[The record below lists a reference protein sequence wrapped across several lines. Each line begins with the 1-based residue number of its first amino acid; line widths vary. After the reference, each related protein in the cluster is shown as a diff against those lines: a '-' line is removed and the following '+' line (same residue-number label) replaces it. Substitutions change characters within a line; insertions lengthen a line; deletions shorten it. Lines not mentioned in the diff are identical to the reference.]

1 MDKLQELANTDLGPN
16 IYKLYE
22 KASQVY
28 NGNFVDLGVRMGA
41 SSEVFLLTAPQ
52 NNITMGVDVD
62 WGLIKPGITTNP
74 NYRQFV
80 GDSVT
85 IGKNLDIPINGLFVD
100 TFHIK
105 EQVMCELYYWYD
117 RVIEGGFIAFH
128 DSHWPE
134 GKCDE
139 YGEIKWGR
147 VEEGIKS
154 FFGISELN
162 YEDDFIK
169 SEHYPESWGMT
180 IVTIKK
186 KKDYKSEYSNWVDVF
201 NRRNHLI
208 SLFWNNDNKENV
220 FIDLWMQP

>member
-16 IYKLYE
+16 VYKLYE

-41 SSEVFLLTAPQ
+41 SSEIFLLTAPQ

-62 WGLIKPGITTNP
+62 WGLIKPGITTNT
-74 NYRQFV
+74 NYRQFI

-85 IGKNLDIPINGLFVD
+85 VGKNLDIPINGLFVD

-117 RVIEGGFIAFH
+117 KVIEGGFIAFH

-134 GKCDE
+134 GKYDE
-139 YGEIKWGR
+139 YGGIKWDR
-147 VEEGIKS
+147 VEDGIKD
-154 FFGISELN
+154 FFQISELN
-162 YEDDFIK
+162 YEDEFIK
-169 SEHYPESWGMT
+169 SDHYTESWGMT
-180 IVTIKK
+180 IITLKK
-186 KKDYKSEYSNWVDVF
+186 KRNYCSLYKNWNEVF
-201 NRRNHLI
+201 EKRNHLI
-208 SLFWNNDNKENV
+208 SLFWNGNNKNDVHIELQ
-220 FIDLWMQP
+220 IHP